1 MPETKNN
8 MKENN
13 QEIIKNN
20 LSLLGKLFE
29 LEYLY
34 VLLAF
39 VLSLDI
45 YLIFEFGQSIL
56 SVDFVSIIN
65 HKNIKYL
72 IQYIISFGFMVSL
85 VIPVIK
91 FGIYKVLF
99 KIIGRITL
107 SKINKQQ
114 ESSSDYIRVHL
125 LYREALLEKDQY
137 KLNRVN
143 EYYKH
148 EKEARKITNV
158 VTSVVIF
165 LLIDLLIGKNDSM
178 SLCRQLLN
186 QLSIMSNKIIKC
198 TLWGTIGLFLYAS
211 MLILAEGYNT
221 MWNDLVLYPK
231 NEK

>member
-1 MPETKNN
+1 

>member
-107 SKINKQQ
+107 GKINKQQ

-148 EKEARKITNV
+148 EKEVRKITNV

>member
-107 SKINKQQ
+107 GKINKQQ

>member
-107 SKINKQQ
+107 GKINKQQ

-165 LLIDLLIGKNDSM
+165 LLIDLLIGKNDSI

>member
-1 MPETKNN
+1 MPETKNT

-107 SKINKQQ
+107 GKINKQQ

-165 LLIDLLIGKNDSM
+165 LN
-178 SLCRQLLN
+178 
-186 QLSIMSNKIIKC
+186 
-198 TLWGTIGLFLYAS
+198 
-211 MLILAEGYNT
+211 
-221 MWNDLVLYPK
+221 
-231 NEK
+231 

>member
-8 MKENN
+8 IKENN

-107 SKINKQQ
+107 GKINKQQ

>member
-1 MPETKNN
+1 

-107 SKINKQQ
+107 GKINKQQ

>member
-1 MPETKNN
+1 

-107 SKINKQQ
+107 GKINKQQ

-165 LLIDLLIGKNDSM
+165 LLIDLLIGKNDSI

>member
-34 VLLAF
+34 VLLVF

-107 SKINKQQ
+107 GKINKQQ